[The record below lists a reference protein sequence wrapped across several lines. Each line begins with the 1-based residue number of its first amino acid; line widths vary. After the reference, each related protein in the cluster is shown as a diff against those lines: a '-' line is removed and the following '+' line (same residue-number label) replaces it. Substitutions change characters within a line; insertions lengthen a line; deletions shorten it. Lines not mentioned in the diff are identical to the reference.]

1 MKDRQIPPC
10 SPLSPLAL
18 YPSLLLDFTQRILL
32 NRCTHL
38 KFLQVCINLCRADAA
53 VAQKL
58 FEGQNIHVSGLI
70 HQRRGSMAELM
81 GGKTTQTRCFHCSCH
96 QLLYLRFEIR
106 SLRRRVI
113 KTALSLGFRP
123 SIVLRLFR

>member
-1 MKDRQIPPC
+1 M
-10 SPLSPLAL
+10 
-18 YPSLLLDFTQRILL
+18 L

-58 FEGQNIHVSGLI
+58 FEGQNIHVASLI

-81 GGKTTQTRCFHCSCH
+81 GGKTTQARCFHSAGD
-96 QLLYLRFEIR
+96 QLLYPA
-106 SLRRRVI
+106 V
-113 KTALSLGFRP
+113 
-123 SIVLRLFR
+123 